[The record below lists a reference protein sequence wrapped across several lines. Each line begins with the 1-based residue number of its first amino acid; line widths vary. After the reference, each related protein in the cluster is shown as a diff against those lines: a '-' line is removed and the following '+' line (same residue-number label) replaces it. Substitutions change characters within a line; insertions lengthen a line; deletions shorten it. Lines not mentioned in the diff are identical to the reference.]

1 MLLTSF
7 KVSGLSISIVFH
19 YVSSLPFFDVT
30 VPSSI
35 FAFHH
40 ENGNDGC
47 PPGIRKMFVGC
58 CLLKMEILKCP
69 GLGSFHIEKRNNL
82 FISKKCFFF
91 KEKNFSQGK

>member
-1 MLLTSF
+1 
-7 KVSGLSISIVFH
+7 
-19 YVSSLPFFDVT
+19 VSSLPFFHVT
-30 VPSSI
+30 LPSSI

-58 CLLKMEILKCP
+58 CLLKMEILKCS

-82 FISKKCFFF
+82 FISKKCLKINKFEFV
-91 KEKNFSQGK
+91 KIS